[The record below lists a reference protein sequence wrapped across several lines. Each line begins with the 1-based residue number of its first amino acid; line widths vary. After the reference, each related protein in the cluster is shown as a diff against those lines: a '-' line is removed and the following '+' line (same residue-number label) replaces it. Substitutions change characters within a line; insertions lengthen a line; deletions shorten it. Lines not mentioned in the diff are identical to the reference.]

1 VETKVTNFRLTEED
15 LETLDN
21 LQEYRGL
28 PTRTH
33 ALRYALK
40 LASNALTDE
49 LEDIYQTCLEAPP
62 EEISRAYQTVFGEPM
77 KSDLPVRDAVSRLV
91 ERNGHRPTYN
101 LIFEGVK
108 MTILLYPLVD
118 GLTPAMVF
126 SFDPIDLNKLPGT
139 SVNGGPLIPFR
150 APPPVKITVPA
161 GSTLE
166 GTPRRLVW
174 TDRGEVIRSDA
185 TKVYTFALSKHKG
198 FQIVNS

>member
-1 VETKVTNFRLTEED
+1 METKVTNFRLTDED

-28 PTRTH
+28 STRSD

-40 LASNALTDE
+40 LANNALTDE

-62 EEISRAYQTVFGEPM
+62 DEICRAYQTVFGEPM
-77 KSDLPVRDAVSRLV
+77 KSDLPVKDAVSRLV
-91 ERNGHRPTYN
+91 EKNGYRPTYN

-118 GLTPAMVF
+118 GISGGMIF
-126 SFDPIDLNKLPGT
+126 SFDPIDLNKIRGT
-139 SVNGGPLIPFR
+139 SVNGGPLISHR
-150 APPPVKITVPA
+150 APPPVKVAVPA

-185 TKVYTFALSKHKG
+185 TKVYTFAFSKHKG